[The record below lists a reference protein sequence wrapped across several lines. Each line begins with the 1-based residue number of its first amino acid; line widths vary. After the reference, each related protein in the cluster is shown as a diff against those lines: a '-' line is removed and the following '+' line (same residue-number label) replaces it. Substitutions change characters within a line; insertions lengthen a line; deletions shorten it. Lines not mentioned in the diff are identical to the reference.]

1 MADKKKR
8 EPEKALHTIRRGQII
23 AEIHKRCSNGGY
35 SYLQFDLRRTF
46 QVKSSRTEKT
56 GTGFFAEQEADICD
70 AVKAACAYMRNGT
83 NGTVESSPA
92 EGEEHAAAKTAGGD
106 ARGE

>member
-8 EPEKALHTIRRGQII
+8 EPEKALHTIRRGPII
-23 AEIHKRCSNGGY
+23 AEIRRRSSNGGY

-46 QVKSSRTEKT
+46 QVKSSQTEKT
-56 GTGFFAEQEADICD
+56 GTGFFQEQEADICD
-70 AVKAACAYMRNGT
+70 TVKAACAYMRNGA
-83 NGTVESSPA
+83 NGTGEASPA

-106 ARGE
+106 TRGE